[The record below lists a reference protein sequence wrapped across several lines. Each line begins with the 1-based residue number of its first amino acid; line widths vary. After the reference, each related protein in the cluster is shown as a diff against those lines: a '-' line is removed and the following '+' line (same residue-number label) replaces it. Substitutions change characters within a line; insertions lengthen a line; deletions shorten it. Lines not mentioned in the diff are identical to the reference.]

1 MPNSNPVYPQHIQSQ
16 NPSYSQPVQNPNS
29 AYPQQRPMIINNQNV
44 IPSQS
49 LYYVNKPKSNQ
60 SQNIPNARTPNV
72 QEPDIE
78 K

>member
-1 MPNSNPVYPQHIQSQ
+1 
-16 NPSYSQPVQNPNS
+16 
-29 AYPQQRPMIINNQNV
+29 MIINNQNV